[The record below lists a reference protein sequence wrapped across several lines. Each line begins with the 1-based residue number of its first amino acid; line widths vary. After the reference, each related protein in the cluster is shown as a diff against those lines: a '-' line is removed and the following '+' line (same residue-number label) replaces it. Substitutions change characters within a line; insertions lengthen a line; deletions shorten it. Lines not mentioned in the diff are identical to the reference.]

1 MQGTSPLENY
11 LVSISCLGK
20 SALIKDTCGS
30 AGSVK
35 FNSLRTHEL
44 QPSRPLCPW
53 DSPGKNS
60 RVGCHFLLQGI
71 FLIQECEL
79 KSFASLA
86 LAGRFFP
93 RWAILQLSKSH
104 SSSTDSC
111 FSHRFLLN
119 QPHTAEATNQSSDP
133 GQAQS
138 SSGLWCKYDFY
149 KKTFKNKEQGYHLP
163 LMEKWLAVSF
173 LKTFY

>member
-1 MQGTSPLENY
+1 MWERRLSQVRLFSNPWTAALQAPL
-11 LVSISCLGK
+11 SMG
-20 SALIKDTCGS
+20 
-30 AGSVK
+30 
-35 FNSLRTHEL
+35 F
-44 QPSRPLCPW
+44 SRQEYWSGMPFP
-53 DSPGKNS
+53 SPGN
-60 RVGCHFLLQGI
+60 LPDPGI
-71 FLIQECEL
+71 EL
-79 KSFASLA
+79 ESFASPA

-111 FSHRFLLN
+111 FSHKFLLN
-119 QPHTAEATNQSSDP
+119 QPLTAEATNQSSDP

-173 LKTFY
+173 LKTFYLKKKQQSLYNF